1 MSVRGLALAFGLLWA
16 GGIAFAGLVHLAVPS
31 YGTAYLALA
40 SSIYPGFHGG
50 RSFGDVLVGT
60 AWGLRHFQGYRTLVA
75 SRRVAAPCWSRRLD
89 ISASVYSNPENAL
102 ADGAGGALIFG
113 WIYNLFAGRTTGAG
127 PDL

>member
-60 AWGLRHFQGYRTLVA
+60 AWGL
-75 SRRVAAPCWSRRLD
+75 
-89 ISASVYSNPENAL
+89 

-127 PDL
+127 PAV